1 MPKINAPCINPDLK
15 HFKFLTPR
23 QVNELTGIAL
33 QTLAN
38 ARHRRRGIPYS
49 KIGGSIRYSLSD
61 VLNFMESHR
70 IAPEGT

>member
-1 MPKINAPCINPDLK
+1 MANNIPDFK

-23 QVNELTGIAL
+23 QVNEMTGIAL

-49 KIGGSIRYSLSD
+49 KIGASIRYSLAD
-61 VLNFMESHR
+61 VVNFMESHR
-70 IAPEGT
+70 IDPEAAL

>member
-1 MPKINAPCINPDLK
+1 MPNINAPCINPDLK

-23 QVNELTGIAL
+23 QVNEMTGIAL

-49 KIGGSIRYSLSD
+49 KIGGSIRYSLYD

-70 IAPEGT
+70 VDPEAM

>member
-1 MPKINAPCINPDLK
+1 MPNNNASCINPDLK

-23 QVNELTGIAL
+23 QVYEMTGIAL

-49 KIGGSIRYSLSD
+49 KIGGSIRYALAD
-61 VLNFMESHR
+61 VLNFMENHR
-70 IAPEGT
+70 IEPEGL